1 MRLTEII
8 GHAPIVALLRQAVAR
23 ERVPQSLLFAGPDGV
38 GKRTTAI
45 ALAQTINCPVRRA
58 SRPASPALLN
68 DDACGT
74 CPTCQR
80 IARGQH
86 SDVVA
91 IDRGD
96 DSIIKLK
103 LLRERVL
110 ESVGYRP
117 FEAARRVFVIAADD
131 LREDSQDA
139 LLKTLEEPP
148 PSALLI
154 LVSAYPGTLL
164 ETVQSRC
171 RRLRFGPLNERDV
184 ARVLVERVG
193 LDRAAANGL
202 AAASGGSVA
211 RALAEKAGDLGDD
224 RDAALSVL
232 AAATRS
238 VGDQLKASAAL
249 AKHGSDRRDREA
261 LGARLDVLRSLL
273 RDLGVLATRGSAAL
287 DNADLDHDLRG
298 LSARFGLDRVARAY
312 AALAQAESA
321 LDRNASPKIVADWV
335 ALHL

>member
-1 MRLTEII
+1 MRLADII
-8 GHAPIVALLRQAVAR
+8 GHAPVVALLRQAVAR

-38 GKRTTAI
+38 GKRATAI
-45 ALAQTINCPVRRA
+45 ALAQALNCPARRA
-58 SRPASPALLN
+58 SQA

-80 IARGQH
+80 IGRGQH

-91 IDRGD
+91 IDRGE
-96 DSIIKLK
+96 DSIIKIK
-103 LLRERVL
+103 VLRERVL
-110 ESVGYRP
+110 DAIGYRP
-117 FEAARRVFVIAADD
+117 FEAVKRVFIIAADD
-131 LREDSQDA
+131 LDVIQQDA

-148 PSALLI
+148 PSAVLI

-184 ARVLVERVG
+184 ARVLVEHAGVE
-193 LDRAAANGL
+193 RAAANAL
-202 AAASGGSVA
+202 AAASGGSVS

-224 RDAALSVL
+224 RDAALGVL

-238 VGDQLKASAAL
+238 VGDQLKASTAL

-261 LGARLDVLRSLL
+261 LGARLDVLRSLV
-273 RDLGVLATRGSAAL
+273 RDLGVLATRGSTAL
-287 DNADLDHDLRG
+287 DNADLESDLRQ
-298 LSARFGLDRVARAY
+298 LSAGYGLARVAQAY

-321 LDRNASPKIVADWV
+321 LDRYASPKIVADWV

>member
-1 MRLTEII
+1 MRLAEII
-8 GHAPIVALLRQAVAR
+8 GHVPIVALLRQAVAR
-23 ERVPQSLLFAGPDGV
+23 ERVPQSLLFAGPEGV
-38 GKRTTAI
+38 GKRATAL
-45 ALAQTINCPVRRA
+45 ALAQAINCPNRRA
-58 SRPASPALLN
+58 SQH

-86 SDVVA
+86 SDVVS
-91 IDRGD
+91 IDRGE

-103 LLRERVL
+103 FLRERVL
-110 ESVGYRP
+110 DVIGYRP
-117 FEAARRVFVIAADD
+117 FESARRVFVIAADD

-148 PSALLI
+148 PSAVLI

-184 ARVLVERVG
+184 ARVLVERAG
-193 LDRAAANGL
+193 IDRGAANAL

-211 RALAEKAGDLGDD
+211 RALAEKTGDLGDD
-224 RDAALSVL
+224 RDAALAVL
-232 AAATRS
+232 AAATRG

-249 AKHGSDRRDREA
+249 AKHGSGRRDREA

-273 RDLGVLATRGSAAL
+273 RDLGVLATRGSAGL
-287 DNADLDHDLRG
+287 DNADLESDLRALSGGYG
-298 LSARFGLDRVARAY
+298 LPRVSRAY
-312 AALAQAESA
+312 AALAQAETA
-321 LDRNASPKIVADWV
+321 LDRNASPKIVADWI